1 MPLRGRRTL
10 VGAVAAGVMLALGG
24 RAHGR
29 ATADGLAAQARL
41 AGFTFGTAVSSY
53 RLAESPTYAAQV
65 VAEAQLLVPEWEAK
79 WAALQPKQGSFDFG
93 PLTAVA
99 RFAQAH
105 GRQLRGHALLW
116 HQDMPPWL
124 VDGVSQG
131 AASART
137 LLTAH
142 LDGVLPVTR
151 PAIRDWDVVNEAV
164 ANPAGNPFTA
174 PTPAMGD
181 LRDSPWLRALGP
193 DYIDLAFR
201 LARERDRTLRL
212 TYNDY
217 GLEGDT
223 PWAEE
228 KRQRVLRLLRRLLQ
242 ADVPVD
248 ALGLQGHL
256 QLDEPFR
263 PEPFAA
269 FLTSVREMGLAV
281 LITELDMREGHILPP
296 TLAERDAL
304 VAERV
309 RAVVGTALEG
319 GCRTVLTW
327 GLSDKDSWLA
337 REPGVMRR
345 DGHIHRSLPLDVDGD
360 RKPMWRAL
368 RDTFI
373 AGGRM

>member
-1 MPLRGRRTL
+1 MRRGRRSL
-10 VGAVAAGVMLALGG
+10 VGAIATGVLLAG
-24 RAHGR
+24 RARGQ
-29 ATADGLAAQARL
+29 APADGLGAQARL
-41 AGFTFGTAVSSY
+41 AGFTFGTAVSSPL
-53 RLAESPTYAAQV
+53 LANDPVYAAQV

-79 WAALQPKQGSFDFG
+79 WTALQPQRGGFDFG
-93 PLTAVA
+93 PLTTVA
-99 RFAQAH
+99 RFAHLH
-105 GRQLRGHALLW
+105 GRQLRGHALIW

-124 VDGVSQG
+124 VEGLSEG
-131 AASART
+131 AAMARAM
-137 LLTAH
+137 LAAH
-142 LDGVLPVTR
+142 LDGVLPATR

-164 ANPAGNPFTA
+164 ANPPGNPFTA
-174 PTPAMGD
+174 PTPALGE
-181 LRDSPWLRALGP
+181 LRDTPWLRALGP
-193 DYIDLAFR
+193 DYVGLAFR

-228 KRQRVLRLLRRLLQ
+228 KRQRVLRLLRGLLQ
-242 ADVPVD
+242 AGTPVD

-269 FLTSVREMGLAV
+269 FLKSVREMGLAV
-281 LITELDMREGHILPP
+281 LITELDVREGRILPP
-296 TLAERDAL
+296 TLAERDTL
-304 VAERV
+304 VAARV
-309 RAVVGTALEG
+309 GAVVGTALEG

-337 REPGVMRR
+337 REPDVMRK
-345 DGHIHRSLPLDVDGD
+345 DGQMHRSLPLGADGS

-373 AGGRM
+373 AGGRV